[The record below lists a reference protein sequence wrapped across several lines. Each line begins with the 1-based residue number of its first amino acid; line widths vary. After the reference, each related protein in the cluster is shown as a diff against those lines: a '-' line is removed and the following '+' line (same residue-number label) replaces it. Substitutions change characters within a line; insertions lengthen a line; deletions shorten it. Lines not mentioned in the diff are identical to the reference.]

1 MTREAVEYAIGV
13 RALARSVRS
22 DSAARRMVLA
32 RDAAT
37 ASRQADCLA
46 RYERSCRSIE
56 RAQWLIVSL
65 RAILDRGRPAFSG
78 GGPDALPETLIRTR
92 LRTLID
98 AGVLKPGGLGCLWEW
113 RCRQPHP
120 CGGCGALITKGQIE
134 VEIITRGGVALILR
148 WEP

>member
-1 MTREAVEYAIGV
+1 
-13 RALARSVRS
+13 
-22 DSAARRMVLA
+22 MVLA

-56 RAQWLIVSL
+56 RAQWLIVSS

-78 GGPDALPETLIRTR
+78 GGPDTLPEALIRTR

-98 AGVLKPGGLGCLWEW
+98 AGVLKRGGLGCLWEW

-120 CGGCGALITKGQIE
+120 CGGCGALITKGEIE
-134 VEIITRGGVALILR
+134 VEIITRGGVALILHR
-148 WEP
+148 RCLELWEQEARATPSATARPEPQRRRNLA